1 MPASGTRAASGGT
14 AAEMQ
19 ETPAETVVLPGSRGR
34 ETPDLL
40 HF

>member
-1 MPASGTRAASGGT
+1 
-14 AAEMQ
+14 MQ